1 MSRSVGSG
9 QVLVVLN
16 VGTLAW
22 RRRYG
27 SPRGGF
33 LETAGRCQDG
43 GGRGRVSV
51 RGGRCRDGRR
61 RPVGLHEAVEA
72 VALLLVELRWTGRV
86 TIEF

>member
-1 MSRSVGSG
+1 MSRSVGRG
-9 QVLVVLN
+9 QVVLN
-16 VGTLAW
+16 VRSLAW
-22 RRRYG
+22 RRRRLNG
-27 SPRGGF
+27 PPRGGF